1 MGSLELTI
9 LLTLTIVAI
18 GWVVYRV
25 VARLGAGG
33 ESSARADT
41 LGQGS
46 GLAAEQ
52 MDNVRNFDR

>member
-1 MGSLELTI
+1 MGNLELTV
-9 LLTLTIVAI
+9 LLAMAVAAM

-25 VARLGAGG
+25 VVGLGAKT

-41 LGQGS
+41 LGQGA

-52 MDNVRNFDR
+52 MDNVRNLDR

>member
-1 MGSLELTI
+1 MGNLELTV
-9 LLTLTIVAI
+9 LLVFAVGAM
-18 GWVVYRV
+18 GWLVYRV
-25 VARLGAGG
+25 VASLSAGS

-52 MDNVRNFDR
+52 MDNVRNLDR